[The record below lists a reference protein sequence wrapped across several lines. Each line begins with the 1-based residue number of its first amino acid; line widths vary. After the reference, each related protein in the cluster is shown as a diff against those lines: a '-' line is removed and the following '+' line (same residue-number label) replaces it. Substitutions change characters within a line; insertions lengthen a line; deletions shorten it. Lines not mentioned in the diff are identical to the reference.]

1 MSASR
6 NIDHLIKGNTE
17 LQLHPITWHHYKS
30 VGGMENSDLPISFAP
45 FCGGIVCTF
54 NINKKVVFQL
64 RFNNRKSVLWSQ
76 NGFVPVIWYYFF
88 CHTRECVCWSWLMNE
103 DGQHLKSSRRPFSE
117 ILLALSLWIPLLLAV
132 SNVWSAISVDDVS
145 WLSSASKTSF
155 HLMRRFF
162 NRHPVIS
169 HVISLTLSIAIQN
182 RMDHNEIKF

>member
-88 CHTRECVCWSWLMNE
+88 CHTRECNYLNNALIFCYNPLVPSCLFMMEKEWL
-103 DGQHLKSSRRPFSE
+103 
-117 ILLALSLWIPLLLAV
+117 LSLS
-132 SNVWSAISVDDVS
+132 SNNLTSNHDYHKKKCKYE
-145 WLSSASKTSF
+145 SS
-155 HLMRRFF
+155 
-162 NRHPVIS
+162 
-169 HVISLTLSIAIQN
+169 
-182 RMDHNEIKF
+182 